1 MSQSVN
7 HSMFWRVWLRSLA
20 VKRPQSALAFAA
32 LALGATVA
40 SLLLNVYSDARRKM
54 QDEFRSYGPNVIL
67 ALGQAQS
74 KASDPAGNRAA
85 LMDASVVQQI
95 EASRRSLDPAL
106 SQSALAPVLYA
117 VVLARPGNNL
127 QAPASS
133 MVAAGSDFATLRSVN
148 PAWKVTVRGD
158 DGTHCFL
165 GGRAAERLG
174 MRSGDS
180 IALSS
185 VESPA
190 SGGGGLGSESPLAC
204 QIAGLVSSGG
214 AEDDQVFLPL
224 ATLQRIARLPGRIS
238 LVEMRV
244 PGTSS
249 EVEQAV
255 RSLARDFPDL
265 EVRPVREIVQSEGRV
280 LTTLRALIV
289 SLAALI
295 IGVVGLCVMATVT
308 TIVLERRKEIAVMKA
323 LGASER
329 TVFGLLITE
338 IGALGIAGGLVGF
351 VLGALL
357 ARRVGLD
364 LFGVALSVDWATLL
378 PVVAA
383 AALVAAA
390 PALVPVSSVRSVDPA
405 RVLRGE

>member
-1 MSQSVN
+1 
-7 HSMFWRVWLRSLA
+7 MFWRVWLRSLA
-20 VKRPQSALAFAA
+20 VRRPQSALAFAA

-40 SLLLNVYSDARRKM
+40 SLLLNVYGDARRKM
-54 QDEFRSYGPNVIL
+54 QDEFRSYGPNVVL
-67 ALGQAQS
+67 APAPPQS
-74 KASDPAGNRAA
+74 KASDPAGSPSA
-85 LMDASVVQQI
+85 LMGASVVQQI
-95 EASRRSLDPAL
+95 ETSRRSLDPVL
-106 SQSALAPVLYA
+106 SQAALAPVLYA

-127 QAPASS
+127 QSAASS

-148 PAWKVTVRGD
+148 PAWKVTARGD

-165 GGRAAERLG
+165 GGHAAERLG
-174 MRSGDS
+174 LRSGDS

-224 ATLQRIARLPGRIS
+224 AALQQIAGLPGRIS

-249 EVEQAV
+249 EVEQGA
-255 RSLARDFPDL
+255 RSLSRAFPDL

-289 SLAALI
+289 SLAVLI
-295 IGVVGLCVMATVT
+295 VGVVGLCVMATVT

-364 LFGVALSVDWATLL
+364 LFGVALGVDWATLL
-378 PVVAA
+378 PVVVA

-405 RVLRGE
+405 RALRGE